1 MDRRITEGIVLLSV
15 ILGAVAGPFFPLNVP
30 VSDNFGYLNLG
41 EISART
47 QFQYPLVQTIPQDFL
62 QVKSPL
68 LAAPRSEVCL
78 SERCIINAAD
88 LLKQMDRNVD
98 PCQDF
103 FKFACGGF
111 IADTVLP
118 EYKAST
124 FDMLEDQ
131 INKRLKKVFEAEPAA
146 EEPSI
151 YQGRVHL

>member
-1 MDRRITEGIVLLSV
+1 MDRRITEGIVLASV
-15 ILGAVAGPFFPLNVP
+15 ILGA
-30 VSDNFGYLNLG
+30 
-41 EISART
+41 
-47 QFQYPLVQTIPQDFL
+47 DFL

-68 LAAPRSEVCL
+68 LADPRSEVCL
-78 SERCIINAAD
+78 SEKCIINAAD

-118 EYKAST
+118 DRTGFFVLQLLFRLLT
-124 FDMLEDQ
+124 FPFLGPLDVLRDQ
-131 INKRLKKVFEAEPAA
+131 LNKRLKKVFEAEPAA
-146 EEPSI
+146 AEPSI

>member
-1 MDRRITEGIVLLSV
+1 MDRRITEGIVLASV

-30 VSDNFGYLNLG
+30 VSDNFGLSLNLG
-41 EISART
+41 EISAG
-47 QFQYPLVQTIPQDFL
+47 
-62 QVKSPL
+62 
-68 LAAPRSEVCL
+68 PRSEVCL
-78 SERCIINAAD
+78 SEKCIINAAD

-118 EYKAST
+118 DRTGFFVLQLLFRLLT
-124 FDMLEDQ
+124 FPFLGPLDVLRDQ
-131 INKRLKKVFEAEPAA
+131 LNKRLKKVFEAEPAP
-146 EEPSI
+146 EEPRI

>member
-1 MDRRITEGIVLLSV
+1 MILNTLNSKLPFPHFHCSIKMDRRITEGIVLASV
-15 ILGAVAGPFFPLNVP
+15 ILGA
-30 VSDNFGYLNLG
+30 
-41 EISART
+41 
-47 QFQYPLVQTIPQDFL
+47 DFL

-68 LAAPRSEVCL
+68 LADPRSEVCL
-78 SERCIINAAD
+78 SEKCIINAAD

-118 EYKAST
+118 DRTGFFVLQLLFRLLT
-124 FDMLEDQ
+124 FPFLGPLDVLRDQ
-131 INKRLKKVFEAEPAA
+131 LNKRLKKVFEAEPAA
-146 EEPSI
+146 AEPSI